1 VQTLH
6 TVLKSGAQYADWEA
20 FPKDLFA
27 GRLARVRAA
36 VTAAGDDAWLV
47 YGDAQHDGDLAYL
60 THFPTRQRGSL
71 LLVRPVGEPVLLA
84 AVGSR
89 DIPASKL
96 LTCIAD
102 MRPYSRLVE
111 ALPKLLADEQLD
123 AARIGLVGVRN
134 ALAIAE
140 WDGLRHAL
148 PRVRWTFRDDAFAPL
163 RPGADPAL
171 VRGIARAAAVSDAGL
186 ARAAEVLVPGAV
198 LRSALAEVERT
209 LRRAA
214 AEDVRI
220 LVGSANHGGVLHPP
234 DDRTLASD
242 DGLLVFVG
250 IVVQRCWAEAGR
262 TFPLGNVPAAVRA
275 LERRA
280 TAAVDAMAAALS
292 PAATAGGVWDAA
304 MRVLDG
310 PQSRAS
316 AAAYGLGHG
325 IGLDAEEAPAIVPG
339 SAATFAGCAGVALH
353 AVVRGDGCGALAG
366 RTIAGLAGAR
376 S

>member
-1 VQTLH
+1 
-6 TVLKSGAQYADWEA
+6 
-20 FPKDLFA
+20 
-27 GRLARVRAA
+27 
-36 VTAAGDDAWLV
+36 
-47 YGDAQHDGDLAYL
+47 
-60 THFPTRQRGSL
+60 
-71 LLVRPVGEPVLLA
+71 
-84 AVGSR
+84 
-89 DIPASKL
+89 
-96 LTCIAD
+96 
-102 MRPYSRLVE
+102 
-111 ALPKLLADEQLD
+111 
-123 AARIGLVGVRN
+123 
-134 ALAIAE
+134 
-140 WDGLRHAL
+140 
-148 PRVRWTFRDDAFAPL
+148 
-163 RPGADPAL
+163 
-171 VRGIARAAAVSDAGL
+171 
-186 ARAAEVLVPGAV
+186 VLVPGAV